1 MSVFN
6 AKFFITEK
14 PVKVRYAKHLLLLFI
29 FGLTIYLPMH
39 GQAKTVPEFSMF
51 TREMTLFTD
60 RDLAKDK
67 PLFFLF
73 FDVKCEHCLHAVQ
86 TLNKNYKKLEA
97 AQVYLVT
104 LDRPEE
110 VESFLKKNG
119 KNLVDRNNVMLLFD
133 LNKEFIVKFLPK
145 KYPSIFLYT
154 NKKALVKYD
163 DNPSNL
169 PVFFDKIAAESNAK

>member
-1 MSVFN
+1 VKYF
-6 AKFFITEK
+6 K
-14 PVKVRYAKHLLLLFI
+14 PLLLSFI
-29 FGLTIYLPMH
+29 FGLAVYVPMH
-39 GQAKTVPEFSMF
+39 AQAQAVPEFSMF
-51 TREMTLFTD
+51 TREMTLFTNK
-60 RDLAKDK
+60 DLNSSK

-86 TLNKNYKKLEA
+86 TLNKNYKKLDA

-104 LDRPEE
+104 LDRPEDA
-110 VESFLKKNG
+110 ESFLKKNG
-119 KNLVDRNNVMLLFD
+119 KNLLERNNVMLLFD

-154 NKKALVKYD
+154 KKKTLVKYD

-169 PVFFDKIAAESNAK
+169 PVFFDKIAAESKAK

>member
-1 MSVFN
+1 M
-6 AKFFITEK
+6 
-14 PVKVRYAKHLLLLFI
+14 RYFKYLLLLFF
-29 FGLTIYLPMH
+29 FGLTAYVPMH
-39 GQAKTVPEFSMF
+39 AQAKTIPEFSMF
-51 TREMTLFTD
+51 TREMTLFTNK
-60 RDLAKDK
+60 DLNKDK

-86 TLNKNYKKLEA
+86 TLNKNYKKLDA

-104 LDRPEE
+104 LDRPEDA
-110 VESFLKKNG
+110 ESFLKTNG
-119 KNLVDRNNVMLLFD
+119 KNLLDKDTVMLLFD

-154 NKKALVKYD
+154 NKKTLVKYD

-169 PVFFDKIAAESNAK
+169 PVFFDKIAAESKAK